1 MATTRDFHHPFEP
14 YDIQAQL
21 MTAVYDCISEGK
33 VGIFESPTGTGK
45 SLSLICSTLS
55 WLRDE
60 QRKSFDHD
68 SNLEPDDDEPA
79 WIIEQARKQK
89 LEQLLQQR
97 LDIESRLSRIRE
109 KESRQKQQYES
120 GDPVKKRAKLGHAN
134 ASSGFGDDH
143 QFLLDDYESDDA
155 ARSSSTIR
163 RCDEGIS
170 VASLD
175 LMQKLG
181 EPLQD
186 AQHSP
191 DLEIADELKVFFC
204 SRTHSQLTQF
214 VNELRK
220 VNFPEAPWFQKEGLP
235 GTIQQESTVKHL
247 PLGSRKNLCIN
258 STVVSAGN
266 VIAINERCLDLQQP
280 STPSGKKCPFL
291 PNKEN
296 EVLVNEFRDHTLA
309 TIRDIED
316 LGALGKKIGIC
327 PYYAS
332 RASIKPT
339 EIVTLPYQL
348 LLQKSARE
356 ALGISLKSH
365 VVVIDEA
372 HNLMDAITNMHSIA
386 VTQSQLHRCKW
397 QLRTYLQKFRNR
409 LKGKNRVYVTQTV
422 RLIDSISECLDRLS
436 SESSSTESLVNV
448 VDMMSGKGVD
458 QINLYKLVQYLADSK
473 LARKVEGYVEFVEK
487 RARSTAESIAD
498 TTPVL
503 THIQGFLQA
512 LMNPAAEGRFFF
524 ERDECDSVALRYIL
538 LDPTFHF
545 KEVVEEARAVILA
558 GGTMSPMEDYARHL
572 LPYLAPERLWTWS
585 CGHIIPK
592 ENLFVRSVG
601 QIQDEIGLD
610 FSFARRTS
618 VPLINGLGQCLVRLA
633 ATIPDGLV
641 VFFPSYAY
649 LDQVSAQWQK
659 TVAGS
664 DNVWNSLEKR
674 KAVFKETKGLS
685 GIEDTLQLYSR
696 SIDEGKG
703 GLLLSVI
710 GGKMSEGIN
719 FSDRL
724 GRGVVVVGLPFP
736 NLHSARWTAKLD
748 YIERSVIGRGG
759 SSAEGK
765 AAGRDL
771 YENACMRAVNQSIGR
786 AIRHQTDFASI
797 LLLDRRYS
805 TSRIASK
812 LPGWIKQGF
821 DDNKAVP
828 TFTEIVQ
835 GLQNFFKA
843 KV

>member
-1 MATTRDFHHPFEP
+1 MASTRDFHHPFKP

-21 MTAVYDCISEGK
+21 MLAIYECVSEGK

-60 QRKSFDHD
+60 QRKSLDND
-68 SNLEPDDDEPA
+68 SGLDPGDDEPA

-89 LEQLLQQR
+89 FERLLQQR
-97 LDIESRLSRIRE
+97 LDIESRLAKIRE
-109 KESRQKQQYES
+109 KESRLKQQYKIGE
-120 GDPVKKRAKLGHAN
+120 PVRKRAKVDSH
-134 ASSGFGDDH
+134 ASSGDGDEH
-143 QFLLDDYESDDA
+143 QFLLDDYESDGA
-155 ARSSSTIR
+155 AGNSRTIR
-163 RCDEGIS
+163 RGDLGLS
-170 VASLD
+170 VANLD

-181 EPLQD
+181 EPLQAAED
-186 AQHSP
+186 SP
-191 DLEIADELKVFFC
+191 ESGIADELKVFFC

-214 VNELRK
+214 VNELRRVK
-220 VNFPEAPWFQKEGLP
+220 FPEAPWVQNEGSP
-235 GTIQQESTVKHL
+235 GSVQQGNTVKHL

-258 STVVSAGN
+258 PRVVSAGN

-280 STPSGKKCPFL
+280 STLQGKKCPFI
-291 PNKEN
+291 PKKEN

-316 LGALGKKIGIC
+316 LGTLGRKIGIC

-332 RASIKPT
+332 RASIKPS

-348 LLQKSARE
+348 LLHKSSRE

-386 VTQSQLHRCKW
+386 ITQSQLHRCKW
-397 QLRTYLQKFRNR
+397 QLRTYLLKFRHR

-422 RLIDSISECLDRLS
+422 RLIDSVSACLDRLA
-436 SESSSTESLVNV
+436 SESSSTESLVSV
-448 VDMMSGKGVD
+448 GDMTSGKGVD

-473 LARKVEGYVEFVEK
+473 LARKVEGYVEFLEQ
-487 RARSTAESIAD
+487 RALSTADSPAD
-498 TTPVL
+498 SAPVL

-524 ERDECDSVALRYIL
+524 ERDECDLVTLKYIL

-572 LPYLAPERLWTWS
+572 LPYLAPERLRTWS
-585 CGHIIPK
+585 CGHIISK
-592 ENLFVRSVG
+592 ENLFVRFVG

-610 FSFARRTS
+610 FSFARRNSIT
-618 VPLINGLGQCLVRLA
+618 LINGLGDCLIHLA

-659 TVAGS
+659 TAAGL
-664 DNVWNSLEKR
+664 DNVWNDLEKR
-674 KAVFKETKGLS
+674 KPVFKETKGLS
-685 GIEDTLQLYSR
+685 GIENTLQSYSK

-736 NLHSARWTAKLD
+736 NLHSAQWKAKID
-748 YIERSVIGRGG
+748 YIERSIIGRGG

-765 AAGRDL
+765 AAGRDF

-805 TSRIASK
+805 TPRIANK

-821 DDNKAVP
+821 DDDKAVP
-828 TFTEIVQ
+828 TFPEIIQ
-835 GLQNFFKA
+835 GLQDFFRT